1 MEHKMDWTLFYGER
15 AGTDALLLADFAR
28 NARGTRGADLGC
40 GSGAVMLL
48 LLLYGT
54 GRHMTGIDIRESAVE
69 ACRENLRR
77 FGLTGRGEAVP
88 ADYRRAPFEPGSMD
102 FLVSNPPYFRAGC
115 GAVSPD
121 PERAA
126 QRTET
131 ATVAELCT
139 AAARYLKDGGSF
151 YLVHRTEREP
161 EILSALREA
170 NLTAVRRCTVF
181 SAPGK
186 TAPIFLLEAVKG
198 VPERDIA
205 RESVLLRDRDGR
217 ETNEY
222 RKICLWEA

>member
-1 MEHKMDWTLFYGER
+1 MDWTLFYGGR
-15 AGTDALLLADFAR
+15 AVTDALLLADFAR
-28 NARGTRGADLGC
+28 SARGTRGADLGC

-54 GRHMTGIDIRESAVE
+54 ERRMAGVDIRGSAVE

-77 FGLTGRGEAVP
+77 FGLAGRGEAVL
-88 ADYRRAPFEPGSMD
+88 ADYRRAPFEAGSMD

-115 GAVSPD
+115 GGVSPD

-126 QRTET
+126 QRTES
-131 ATVAELCT
+131 ATVAELCR

-151 YLVHRTEREP
+151 YLVHRTERER
-161 EILSALREA
+161 EILAALCGARLA
-170 NLTAVRRCTVF
+170 AVRRRTVF
-181 SAPGK
+181 SSPGK

-198 VPERDIA
+198 APERDTV
-205 RESVLLRDRDGR
+205 RESVLLRDRNGH